1 MSSPR
6 LISCNVSSRS
16 VALMASISPMAFAT
30 IGTQY
35 LFELIESLLQ
45 LPHMA
50 NLPYHALKTK
60 CLSESISLWERK
72 FHHRNVLDKGG
83 DPLDPV
89 ARMHETTNLLAP
101 GNPISTAKDFFLKKR
116 IKRRH
121 CALDTS
127 GCHGFRELFI
137 SAGTN

>member
-1 MSSPR
+1 
-6 LISCNVSSRS
+6 
-16 VALMASISPMAFAT
+16 
-30 IGTQY
+30 
-35 LFELIESLLQ
+35 
-45 LPHMA
+45 MA
-50 NLPYHALKTK
+50 NLPYHALKTNVFLK
-60 CLSESISLWERK
+60 A
-72 FHHRNVLDKGG
+72 FHYGKGSFTTETYLTKGG

-121 CALDTS
+121 CALDNS